1 MMMQQRTI
9 QADRET
15 PHKLLVSVEEAAQ
28 MLSIG
33 RSLVYKLVLSQ
44 QVKSVKIGR
53 TRRIPVF
60 ALETF
65 IAQQVGQQGVN

>member
-1 MMMQQRTI
+1 MRQRTRLA
-9 QADRET
+9 QAGT
-15 PHKLLVSVEEAAQ
+15 AYKLLVSVEEAAQ

-44 QVKSVKIGR
+44 QVQSVKIGR

-60 ALETF
+60 ALEAF
-65 IAQQVGQQGVN
+65 IARQSGQAGVN